1 MSPLQR
7 FAALRRA
14 RGPAADVRAGLERR
28 IDADV
33 RSTHKEPVVTSLDL
47 GAYLERIGW
56 SGEAP
61 VTLETLS
68 RLIRAHMS
76 SIAFENLDVLLGR
89 PVRLDLDGI
98 QDKLVRG
105 RRGGY
110 CFEHAILFAAA
121 IERLGFKSSCHSARV
136 VLFLPRT
143 ETPRTHMFLTVG
155 LPQGRFVVDP
165 GFGGAA
171 AQFAIPLVDGRDES
185 PHEASH
191 WMTKDG
197 PYWWMRTRAGDGSSD
212 VWVSTLE
219 EEYPIDFEMANHYTA
234 SHPRSPFVNRLMMSV
249 FRPDGRITMMNRDVT
264 IRRGATTHKSQ
275 LTDRTALRNLLI
287 EHFGFDLPDVEQLRV
302 PAIPEWN

>member
-1 MSPLQR
+1 MTR
-7 FAALRRA
+7 
-14 RGPAADVRAGLERR
+14 
-28 IDADV
+28 
-33 RSTHKEPVVTSLDL
+33 LDL
-47 GAYLERIGW
+47 GGYLARIGW

-61 VTLETLS
+61 VTPETLS
-68 RLIRAHMS
+68 QLIRAHMS

-98 QDKLVRG
+98 QEKLVRG

-121 IERLGFKSSCHSARV
+121 VERLGFSTMRHSARV
-136 VLFLPRT
+136 VLFFPRT
-143 ETPRTHMFLTVG
+143 ETPRTHMFLTVS

-171 AQFAIPLVDGRDES
+171 AQFAIPLVDGREES

-191 WMTKDG
+191 WMSKDG
-197 PYWWMRTRAGDGSSD
+197 PYWWMRTQTGDGSSD

-219 EEYPIDFEMANHYTA
+219 EDYPIDFDMANHYTA

-249 FRPDGRITMMNRDVT
+249 FKRDGRVTLMNRDLT
-264 IRRGATTHKSQ
+264 IRRGATVHKSQ
-275 LTDRTALRNLLI
+275 LANRTALRSLLI
-287 EHFGFDLPDVEQLRV
+287 EHFGFDLPEVEQLKV

>member
-1 MSPLQR
+1 MH
-7 FAALRRA
+7 RR
-14 RGPAADVRAGLERR
+14 GLEER
-28 IDADV
+28 AV
-33 RSTHKEPVVTSLDL
+33 PSLDL

-56 SGEAP
+56 SGQVP

-76 SIAFENLDVLLGR
+76 SIAFENLDALLGR
-89 PVRLDLDGI
+89 PVRLDLDAI
-98 QDKLVRG
+98 QDKLVRR

-121 IERLGFKSSCHSARV
+121 IERLGFKPARHSARV
-136 VLFLPRT
+136 VLFFPRT
-143 ETPRTHMFLTVG
+143 ETPRTHMFLTVS
-155 LPQGRFVVDP
+155 LPHGRFVVDP

-171 AQFAIPLVDGRDES
+171 AQFAIPLEDGRAES
-185 PHEASH
+185 HHGASH

-197 PYWWMRTRAGDGSSD
+197 PYWWMRTQTGDESSD

-234 SHPRSPFVNRLMMSV
+234 SHPRSPFVNRLMMSL
-249 FRPDGRITMMNRDVT
+249 FKPDGRVTLMNRDLT
-264 IRRGATTHKSQ
+264 IRRGVTVHKSQ
-275 LTDRTALRNLLI
+275 LADRAALRNLLI
-287 EHFGFDLPDVEQLRV
+287 EHFGFDLPEVEGLRV